1 MNVEDTLIDMTADLA
16 ALQEHEPFLEAL
28 FARPAGTWTAIECL
42 DLHLPRMKEAIAQIQ
57 QDTAGTLQ
65 VSWLDYPHATTGS
78 GYCVIIFFLEELP
91 WSRVILYNR
100 QWFLQKLHD
109 KRMGTLA

>member
-16 ALQEHEPFLEAL
+16 ALQEHEPFLAAL

-42 DLHLPRMKEAIAQIQ
+42 GPQLPQIKESIAQVQ
-57 QDTAGTLQ
+57 QYTAGTLQ
-65 VSWLDYPHATTGS
+65 VSWLDYPHATAGS

-91 WSRVILYNR
+91 WSRVILYNK
-100 QWFLQKLHD
+100 QWFFQKLHD
-109 KRMGTLA
+109 KRMGALA